1 MKLTKSKLKEM
12 SREEL
17 LKEQRDNLIKKQTIK
32 TPVGNLQ
39 FEVWEITTGPGEP
52 AMLSFNID
60 FNGSTIQ
67 DTTIEGK
74 PGSMASVKHTMRS
87 KKVKFK

>member
-1 MKLTKSKLKEM
+1 MKLKLKD
-12 SREEL
+12 L
-17 LKEQRDNLIKKQTIK
+17 LEEQRDNLIKKQIVK
-32 TPVGNLQ
+32 TPFGNLQ
-39 FEVWEITTGPGEP
+39 FEVWDIVTGPGEP

-74 PGSMASVKHTMRS
+74 PGSMADVKHIMRS
-87 KKVKFK
+87 KKVRFK